1 MAVAALSNIYV
12 VIKSII
18 DIGVSHRRIRM
29 EISLNKL
36 YYYVIYKLYSKLQK
50 QIRFE

>member
-1 MAVAALSNIYV
+1 MSVAALGNIYV

-36 YYYVIYKLYSKLQK
+36 YYYMLFINYIVNYKNQ
-50 QIRFE
+50 